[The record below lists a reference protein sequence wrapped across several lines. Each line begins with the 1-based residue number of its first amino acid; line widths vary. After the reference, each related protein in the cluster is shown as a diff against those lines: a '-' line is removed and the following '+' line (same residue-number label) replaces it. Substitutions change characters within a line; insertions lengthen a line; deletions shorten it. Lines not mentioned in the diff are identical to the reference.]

1 MGEAKRRRAAGI
13 GSRTVARRE
22 REEAERKAKFDAWWA
37 TLSEQEQTEYRKRKA
52 DAEKKAAQTL
62 AMAASVAMSGVTR

>member
-22 REEAERKAKFDAWWA
+22 REEAERKAKFDAWWE
-37 TLSEQEQTEYRKRKA
+37 TLSEHERIAYRKRKA
-52 DAEKKAAQTL
+52 DGKKAADTL
-62 AMAASVAMSGVTR
+62 TMAALMAMSGGTR